1 MQRTHRVYFLLSYDT
16 YEKLRH
22 VSFYE
27 RKPVSEILRRL
38 VIEYLEEK
46 AIHEEACYLPRQL

>member
-1 MQRTHRVYFLLSYDT
+1 MTGTHRVYFLLSRDT

-27 RKPVSEILRRL
+27 RKTVSEILRRL
-38 VIEYLEEK
+38 VIEYLDEK
-46 AIHEEACYLPRQL
+46 ALADEPCYLPRQL